1 MIVLGCNNVSL
12 SFGTD
17 KILENINF
25 SIQDSDKAGI
35 IGVNGAGKSTLFKII
50 SGSLQPDGGEVFLA
64 KGRRVG
70 YLEQN
75 TTFSSENTVLD
86 EVMSMYSVLIQMEAR
101 LKTLEESIS
110 KERDDEVLSS
120 LMKEYSRLSDEFS
133 RSGGYEYNSR
143 VKGVL
148 HGLGFNEN
156 QFNLSVQALSGGQKT
171 RLALVK
177 ALLDEPDLLLLD
189 EPTNHLDIS
198 SLEWLEYYLTSYKKS
213 VIIISHD
220 RYFLDRTVNRIIE
233 LENCNASIFAGN
245 YSSYMKYKE
254 EARKIQQKHF
264 EMQQKEIAKMEA
276 FIEQQRR
283 WNREKNIVAAESRQ
297 KAIDRIEKIDAPK
310 NLPQK
315 IRIKFRSGIISG
327 NDVLF
332 VEDLCKEYPGK
343 QLFSNISFKLRKN
356 EKVFLLGPNGCGK
369 STMIK
374 IIAGRLEA
382 SDGTFEYGHNV
393 RIGYYDQEQEELD
406 ESKTI
411 LDELWDANE
420 NLTNTQI
427 RNVLAMF
434 LFQGEDVFKPI
445 SKLSGGEKGRVSL
458 AKLMLSDANL
468 LILDEP
474 TNHLD
479 INSREALEDA
489 LLGFDGTILAVSH
502 DRYFIDKM
510 ATRILEF
517 ENKTLRDIDGNYSF
531 YLNYKSKPEKYGA
544 PDVQEKASAA
554 KQEFLE
560 SKEEK
565 AKQRRLEKQL
575 ADTENEITTSE
586 ERLKKIDEE
595 MLRANEDCDHVK
607 LMQLHVEQQSLTK
620 RLEELYELWEELET
634 QKQNQT

>member
-50 SGSLQPDGGEVFLA
+50 SGCLQPDSGEIFLA
-64 KGRRVG
+64 KGKRVG

-75 TTFSSENTVLD
+75 TGFLSENTLLD
-86 EVMSMYSVLIQMEAR
+86 EVMSMYSELIQMEAR
-101 LKTLEESIS
+101 LKALEESIS
-110 KERDDEVLSS
+110 KEKDEEVLSS

-143 VKGVL
+143 IKGVL
-148 HGLGFNEN
+148 RGLGFNET
-156 QFNLSVQALSGGQKT
+156 QFNLPVQALSGGQKT

-189 EPTNHLDIS
+189 EPTNHLDIT
-198 SLEWLEYYLTSYKKS
+198 SLEWLEDYLGNYKKS

-233 LENCNASIFAGN
+233 LENCNASLYTGN

-297 KAIDRIEKIDAPK
+297 KAIDRMEKIDAPK

-315 IRIKFRSGIISG
+315 IRINFKTGIISG

-332 VEDLCKEYPGK
+332 VEDLCKEFPGK
-343 QLFSNISFKLRKN
+343 QLFSNISFKLRRN

-374 IIAGRLEA
+374 ILAGRLEA
-382 SDGTFEYGHNV
+382 SGGTFEYGHNV
-393 RIGYYDQEQEELD
+393 KLGYYDQEQEELN
-406 ESKTI
+406 ESKTV

-458 AKLMLSDANL
+458 AKLMLSDSNL

-510 ATRILEF
+510 ASRILEF
-517 ENKTLRDIDGNYSF
+517 ENKSLRDIDGNYSF

-544 PDVQEKASAA
+544 SEIQEKASAA

-565 AKQRRLEKQL
+565 ARQRRLEKQL
-575 ADTENEITTSE
+575 TDTENEIITSE

-595 MLRANEDCDHVK
+595 MLHANEDCDHVK
-607 LMQLHVEQQSLTK
+607 LMQLHDEQQTLTK

-634 QKQNQT
+634 QKQN

>member
-1 MIVLGCNNVSL
+1 MIVLGCNNICL

-17 KILENINF
+17 KILENISF
-25 SIQDSDKAGI
+25 SVQDTDKVGI
-35 IGVNGAGKSTLFKII
+35 IGVNGAGKSTLFRII
-50 SGSLQPDGGEVFLA
+50 SGVLQPDSGEIFLA
-64 KGRRVG
+64 KGKRIG

-75 TTFSSENTVLD
+75 TGLTSSNTILE
-86 EVMSMYSVLIQMEAR
+86 EVMSMYSSLIEMES
-101 LKTLEESIS
+101 KIKVLEERIS
-110 KERDDEVLSS
+110 KEKDSAALSS
-120 LMKEYSRLSDEFS
+120 VMKEYSRLSEEFS

-148 HGLGFNEN
+148 RGLGFNES
-156 QFNLSVQALSGGQKT
+156 QFNLPVKALSGGQKT

-189 EPTNHLDIS
+189 EPTNHLDIA
-198 SLEWLEYYLTSYKKS
+198 SLEWLENYLESYKKG

-233 LENCNASIFAGN
+233 LENCCAYMHNGN
-245 YSSYMKYKE
+245 YSAYMEYKAE
-254 EARKIQQKHF
+254 VRKTEQKHY

-297 KAIDRIEKIDAPK
+297 KAIDRMVKLDAPK
-310 NLPQK
+310 KLPSK
-315 IRIKFRSGIISG
+315 IKIKFRSGIISG

-332 VEDLCKEYPGK
+332 VEDLSKEYPGK
-343 QLFSNISFKLRKN
+343 PLFKKINFKLNKN

-369 STMIK
+369 STLIK
-374 IIAGRLEA
+374 ILAGRLEQ
-382 SDGTFEYGHNV
+382 SSGNFEYGHNV
-393 RIGYYDQEQEELD
+393 KIGYYDQEQENLD
-406 ESKTI
+406 ENKTV
-411 LDELWDANE
+411 LDELWDSNE
-420 NLTNTQI
+420 NLTNTEL

-445 SKLSGGEKGRVSL
+445 YKLSGGEKGRVAL

-489 LLGFDGTILAVSH
+489 LMGFDGTILAVSH
-502 DRYFIDKM
+502 DRYFINKM

-517 ENKTLRDIDGNYSF
+517 GDCSIKDIAGNYSF
-531 YLNYKSKPEKYGA
+531 YLNYKSKPEKYSTS
-544 PDVQEKASAA
+544 DSEETASVA

-560 SKEEK
+560 AKEEK
-565 AKQRRLEKQL
+565 ARQRRLEKQFQ
-575 ADTENEITTSE
+575 DTENEILSTE
-586 ERLKKIDEE
+586 DRLSRIETE
-595 MLRANEDCDHVK
+595 MLSANEECDHIK
-607 LMQLHVEQQSLTK
+607 LAQLHEEQEGLTAK
-620 RLEELYELWEELET
+620 LDELYKSWEELGL
-634 QKQNQT
+634 QKH